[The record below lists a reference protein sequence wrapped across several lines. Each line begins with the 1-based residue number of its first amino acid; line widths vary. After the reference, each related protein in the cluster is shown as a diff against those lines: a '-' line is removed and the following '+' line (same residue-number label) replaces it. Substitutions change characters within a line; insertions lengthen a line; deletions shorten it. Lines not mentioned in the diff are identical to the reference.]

1 MGTAAGIALLG
12 LALIATGGLFDAE
25 PLYVPGAAFT
35 ALGVLVPL
43 WLRAAAWGASVS
55 REIAARRVVEEDP
68 CEVVLTVRAGAVPPL
83 GGRIADPLVPEGV
96 PVPLVAPGGGP
107 GHVRLNVRFARR
119 GRRRLAPPALV
130 LRDPF
135 GIARATVPGFGEH
148 DVLVL
153 PRLYPVQLAREGGAT
168 RAGRAPA
175 LVAQAAMEVDG
186 LRPYREGAP
195 ASRIH
200 WPAVARGAGL
210 IERRLRGES
219 DSRPLVVL
227 DARAPETPEDLDAA
241 VRAAASLCHELAQA
255 GGCGLLLPG
264 DRRATV
270 IDADLGGWPALHA
283 RLALVDGAPGTP
295 APAPAAAEG
304 RRGPV
309 VFVSARRTSRLPA
322 GFAVPRGA
330 RFLVVPGALEGR
342 AATFTVAGC
351 TGYGLTRAERSANG
365 HGPEHGVVAAGGSA

>member
-25 PLYVPGAAFT
+25 PMYVPGVAFT
-35 ALGVLVPL
+35 ALGILVPL
-43 WLRAAAWGASVS
+43 WLRAAAWGATVS
-55 REIAARRVVEEDP
+55 RQIAARRVVEDDP
-68 CEVVLTVRAGAVPPL
+68 CEVVLTVRAGVVPPL

-96 PVPLVAPGGGP
+96 VAPLVAPGGEP
-107 GHVRLNVRFARR
+107 GLVRLSVRFTRR

-130 LRDPF
+130 LSDPF
-135 GIARATVPGFGEH
+135 GIARVSVPGHGEH

-153 PRLYPVQLAREGGAT
+153 PRLHPVHVASEGG
-168 RAGRAPA
+168 RARSGRAPA

-227 DARAPETPEDLDAA
+227 DARAPDAPEDLDAA
-241 VRAAASLCHELAQA
+241 VRAAASLCHELARA
-255 GGCGLLLPG
+255 GGSAILLPG

-283 RLALVDGAPGTP
+283 RLALVEGGPGTP
-295 APAPAAAEG
+295 PPAAAATEG

-309 VFVSARRTSRLPA
+309 VFVTARRAPQP
-322 GFAVPRGA
+322 FAVARGA
-330 RFLVVPGALEGR
+330 RFLVVPGTLDGR
-342 AATFTVAGC
+342 AAAFTVAGC
-351 TGYGLTRAERSANG
+351 TGYSVARAERVAPAANG
-365 HGPEHGVVAAGGSA
+365 PAAHAAASPSGGSA